1 MILVLASKNKGK
13 IREIENALVIP
24 SLTYKSLNDFTG
36 LPEIIED
43 GSSFLE
49 NAFKKAETISKALNL
64 AVLADDSGL
73 EVDFLQGAPGIY
85 SARFAGDQA
94 TDSKNNEK
102 LLGLLTAVPEAKRTA
117 RFVCALVLYFPSGEW
132 FQSEGICE
140 GRIAYSPEGDQGFG
154 YDPVFY
160 LPEFQKTMAGLPLE
174 VKNRIS
180 HRAKALGNMRPHL
193 LSVLKASVGSS
204 SH

>member
-1 MILVLASKNKGK
+1 MILVLASKNEGK
-13 IREIENALVIP
+13 IREIKNALVIP

-49 NAFKKAETISKALNL
+49 NALKKAETISKALNL

-94 TDSKNNEK
+94 TDSQNNEK
-102 LLGLLTAVPEAKRTA
+102 LLGLLMGVPEAKRTA
-117 RFVCALVLYFPSGEW
+117 RFVCALVLCLPSGAW
-132 FQSEGICE
+132 FQAEGICE
-140 GRIAYSPEGDQGFG
+140 GRIAQSPEGDQGFG

-160 LPEFQKTMAGLPLE
+160 LPEFQKTMAGLPIE
-174 VKNRIS
+174 VKNSIS
-180 HRAKALGNMRPHL
+180 HRAKALGNMRPHI
-193 LSVLKASVGSS
+193 LSAMIKFE
-204 SH
+204 

>member
-1 MILVLASKNKGK
+1 MILVLATKNRGK
-13 IREIENALVIP
+13 IREIESTLVIP

-94 TDSKNNEK
+94 TDSQNNEK
-102 LLGLLTAVPEAKRTA
+102 LLGLLTGVPEAKRTA
-117 RFVCALVLYFPSGEW
+117 RFVCALVLTLPSGVW
-132 FQSEGICE
+132 FQAEGICE
-140 GRIAYSPEGDQGFG
+140 GRIAQSPEGDQGFG

-180 HRAKALGNMRPHL
+180 HRAKALENMRPHI
-193 LSVLKASVGSS
+193 LSAMIRFK
-204 SH
+204 

>member
-1 MILVLASKNKGK
+1 MILVLASKNQGK
-13 IREIENALVIP
+13 IREIENTLVIP
-24 SLTYKSLNDFTG
+24 SLTYKSLNDFTS

-64 AVLADDSGL
+64 VVLADDSGL

-94 TDSKNNEK
+94 TDSQNNEK
-102 LLGLLTAVPEAKRTA
+102 LLGLLRGVPEAKRTA
-117 RFVCALVLYFPSGEW
+117 RFVCALVLYLPSGEW
-132 FQSEGICE
+132 FQAEGICE

-180 HRAKALGNMRPHL
+180 HRAKASGKYAAPRFIRDED
-193 LSVLKASVGSS
+193 
-204 SH
+204 